1 MLTPETAL
9 QKIKQLSP
17 EQQKQVFQLI
27 ESLEKQREE
36 TEDFFAIAGIW
47 ENREVTA
54 ETLRQKA
61 WKEENK

>member
-27 ESLEKQREE
+27 ETLEKQREE
-36 TEDFFAIAGIW
+36 TEDFLAIAGIW
-47 ENREVTA
+47 KNRDITA
-54 ETLRQKA
+54 ETLRKKA
-61 WKEENK
+61 WKEQEK

>member
-17 EQQKQVFQLI
+17 EQQKQVFRLI
-27 ESLEKQREE
+27 ETLEKQREE
-36 TEDFFAIAGIW
+36 TEDFFEIAGIW